1 MQTDTS
7 ASNTID
13 RTHVQLHF
21 AFWILH
27 YGRVTDGNAFA
38 AGIGMF
44 EHPQPPDTT
53 PRREGV
59 PDVIDAPPPDI
70 PVVPPPD
77 IPPADL
83 PDVHTPQRDVPGPR

>member
-1 MQTDTS
+1 MQNAKFKMQTVRVRARS
-7 ASNTID
+7 ANYCWAPLRGS
-13 RTHVQLHF
+13 
-21 AFWILH
+21 
-27 YGRVTDGNAFA
+27 AFA
-38 AGIGMF
+38 AGTGMF

>member
-1 MQTDTS
+1 M
-7 ASNTID
+7 
-13 RTHVQLHF
+13 L
-21 AFWILH
+21 
-27 YGRVTDGNAFA
+27 
-38 AGIGMF
+38 
-44 EHPQPPDTT
+44 EHPQLPETP

-83 PDVHTPQRDVPGPR
+83 PDTSQPQRDVPGRR